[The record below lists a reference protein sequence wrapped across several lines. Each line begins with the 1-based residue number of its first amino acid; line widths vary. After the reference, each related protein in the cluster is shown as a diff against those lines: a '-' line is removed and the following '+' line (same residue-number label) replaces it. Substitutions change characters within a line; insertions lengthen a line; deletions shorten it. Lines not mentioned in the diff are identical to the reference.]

1 MSSNKSSLAKEKP
14 GRMSRR
20 DAMTLT
26 AAVAAFGSVLGF
38 AAGSAAEP
46 GAIQGTFKIE
56 RMVFKFYSQDS
67 LLATYVVPENVAR
80 VIHEGKRV
88 SFKFFR
94 NDKRDTRS
102 PIEMSE
108 KAPIPD

>member
-56 RMVFKFYSQDS
+56 RLVIKFYSKNS
-67 LLATYVVPENVAR
+67 LLASYTIPENVAHAIR
-80 VIHEGKRV
+80 DGQRIT
-88 SFKFFR
+88 FKFFR
-94 NDKRDTRS
+94 NERLDSK
-102 PIEMSE
+102 PPFELSE
-108 KAPIPD
+108 RAPIPD